1 MSNFIKS
8 AIASLPILS
17 LVTAIPGYGFVLTN
31 NDTIT
36 YAVEIIED
44 QNPDTTHEIELYE
57 GDVIE
62 DLCKQGCLVSING
75 QEYSFSGYEVMVI
88 EGGELIEAPA
98 Q

>member
-17 LVTAIPGYGFVLTN
+17 LVAAIPAYGFVLTN

-36 YAVEIIED
+36 YSVEIIED

-62 DLCKQGCLVSING
+62 DLCKQGCLVRVNG
-75 QEYSFSGYEVMVI
+75 QEFSFFGEEQIAIENGEVITVSA
-88 EGGELIEAPA
+88 E
-98 Q
+98 